1 MIAEIH
7 TPPKRFKLLNQSDL
21 AQLPPLTWLVKGVF
35 PSVGIASIYGASGS
49 GKSFICLDLAAAI
62 ASGTSWFGRKVK
74 ACPVV
79 YVALEAEAGLK
90 QRTDAW
96 CKHHGQALPSGLTF
110 IVDSL
115 NLVSQVDVQALI
127 SVLPQGC
134 VVIIDTLNR
143 ATPDTDENSSKEMG
157 TVLLAAKSIQAS
169 INGLVIFVHHT
180 GKNAALGMRGH
191 SSLIAAMDAAIEVNR
206 SGEMRAWEVAKLKDG
221 VDGHC
226 EKFNL
231 HSVIIGL
238 DSDGEPITSC
248 VVLRNTTSTEIKKLR
263 IPQGKNQKTVIEA
276 LRPLFDSGVT
286 GIDAAPAG
294 TKCIKLYVAISAGSS
309 KLDVESD
316 KKTSRCRE
324 VIDGLVDS
332 GYFGHH
338 DGWLWL
344 K

>member
-286 GIDAAPAG
+286 DINAPPSA
-294 TKCIKLYVAISAGSS
+294 KCIKLDVAISTGSS

-324 VIDGLVDS
+324 VIDGLIES

-338 DGWLWL
+338 DGRLWL